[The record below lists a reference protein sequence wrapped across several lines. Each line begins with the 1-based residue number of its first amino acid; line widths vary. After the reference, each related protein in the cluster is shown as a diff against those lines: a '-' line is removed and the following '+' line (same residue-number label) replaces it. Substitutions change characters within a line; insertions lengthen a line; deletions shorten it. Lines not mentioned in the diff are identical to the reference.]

1 MKKNKLNIRNIY
13 RPDWLKNKE
22 RSKKKLWLD
31 KNENSDLNLNLVI
44 RSVIKKID
52 LTSIFAYP
60 DLSYL
65 YKRLAKTLNV
75 SSKNLLLTAGSD
87 GGIKSVFETFVKP
100 GDLVLRTNPTFAMYS
115 VYSKIFKVKELV
127 IDYKYFKSGPKFDL
141 KKFLDF
147 IKKKHPK
154 LICLPNP
161 DSPTGH
167 FISKKELLKIIIVAK
182 KVNSIVLID
191 EAYYLFAKET
201 AISNINK
208 HNNLILVR
216 SAGKAFGMAGLR
228 IGYVIFII

>member
-75 SSKNLLLTAGSD
+75 SSKNNIVIIIASRKLPIIPAYVLLGLNL
-87 GGIKSVFETFVKP
+87 INF
-100 GDLVLRTNPTFAMYS
+100 
-115 VYSKIFKVKELV
+115 
-127 IDYKYFKSGPKFDL
+127 GP
-141 KKFLDF
+141 
-147 IKKKHPK
+147 
-154 LICLPNP
+154 
-161 DSPTGH
+161 
-167 FISKKELLKIIIVAK
+167 FISFPKI
-182 KVNSIVLID
+182 
-191 EAYYLFAKET
+191 
-201 AISNINK
+201 
-208 HNNLILVR
+208 
-216 SAGKAFGMAGLR
+216 
-228 IGYVIFII
+228 